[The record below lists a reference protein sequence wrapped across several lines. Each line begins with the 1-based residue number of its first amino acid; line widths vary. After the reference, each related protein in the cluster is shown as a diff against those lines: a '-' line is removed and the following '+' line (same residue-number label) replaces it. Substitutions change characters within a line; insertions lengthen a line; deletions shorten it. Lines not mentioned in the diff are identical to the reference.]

1 MTELIMG
8 RCPELIEKV
17 SMEEYRA
24 LLRLD
29 LRTFTERAFAEL
41 NPATDLSWNWHID
54 AILDKLEACRRGEI
68 RRLIINV
75 PPRSLK
81 SLCASVAF
89 PAFLLGHDPSAQIIC
104 ASYGEV
110 LADKL
115 ARDTRTLM
123 QSAWYRGTFGNLLA
137 SARPSAQEIVTTKRG
152 FRFATSVGGVLTGRG
167 ADYLIIDDPSKP
179 EEAVSD
185 VLRERVNQ
193 WYDGTL
199 MSRLNDKLRGCIIII
214 MQRLHEDDLVGHL
227 LERENWELLSF
238 PAIAEREER
247 FEIRTAL
254 GQYSFQR
261 SVGDVLHPEREPRET
276 LDELRRTLG
285 EYNFAG
291 QYQQSPRPHGG
302 GMVKEAWFATYTDAT
317 VPRVFERV
325 VQSWDTASKA
335 TELSDYSV
343 CTTWGATE
351 QDEYYLLDVYRAK
364 LEYPDLKRSVREQH
378 ARWKARTI
386 LIEEKASG
394 IQLIQDL
401 RYEGL
406 ECVTP
411 YVPQAEKVMR
421 MLAQTPAIEQGR
433 VYLPEVAHWRADY
446 IRELTSFPKA
456 KHDDQAD
463 STAQALEWFAT
474 KGKVPGIIRYYEQ
487 EARRLQAHTFYAS
500 PSPSIWANHENLGS
514 FT

>member
-1 MTELIMG
+1 MAEAIAG
-8 RCPELIEKV
+8 CRIHPIDGF
-17 SMEEYRA
+17 SDAEYRA

-41 NPATDLSWNWHID
+41 NPSTDLSWNWHID
-54 AILDKLEACRRGEI
+54 AIVDRLEACRRGDI

-104 ASYGEV
+104 ASYGQD

-123 QSAWYRGTFGNLLA
+123 QAAWYRRSFGPRLA
-137 SARPSAQEIVTTKRG
+137 AARPSAQEIVTIGQG

-199 MSRLNDKLRGCIIII
+199 SSRLNDKQRGCVIII

-227 LERENWELLSF
+227 LEREHWELLSF

-254 GQYSFQR
+254 GQYTHHR
-261 SVGDVLHPEREPRET
+261 DVGDVLHPEREPREV
-276 LDELRRTLG
+276 LDQLRRTLG
-285 EYNFAG
+285 EYHFAG